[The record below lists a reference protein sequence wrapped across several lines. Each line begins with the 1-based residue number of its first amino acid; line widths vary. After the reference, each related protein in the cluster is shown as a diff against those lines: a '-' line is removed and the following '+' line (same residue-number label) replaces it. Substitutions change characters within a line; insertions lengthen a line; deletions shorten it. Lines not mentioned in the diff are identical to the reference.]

1 MRPVIRYFVTHP
13 TIANLL
19 MLAIVAAGLMALPKM
34 QRETFPRIAP
44 RNVEVTVAWPGARP
58 EDVEQAICQRVE
70 DAVHNVDNVH
80 EITCVAMEN
89 VARTTVEMVEGA
101 SFEKFTSDIKTEVEA
116 IDDFPD
122 LVEKPVIRQLGT
134 RDFVTS
140 VALSAPAASPVDLKM
155 LAEDIKD
162 RMERTGKIPKV
173 TVRGFSTHQIRIAL
187 DSGRL
192 RAYGLSVQDVANAV
206 MRSSFDLPT
215 GSLQTRER
223 DILIRYADEGKRP
236 RDYENIVVVASSTG
250 GEVRLGDI
258 AKITD
263 RFELD
268 EEKYLFN
275 GRRAAI
281 LDVTKTPQDDVLRVV
296 DAVKAFI
303 KEEKARLPEGVV
315 LEITND
321 QASQVRDRLDLILT
335 NSVQGLILVFATLW
349 LFFGLRYSFWVAMG
363 LPISFLGGG
372 LLMVWG
378 GMTINMMTMIGL
390 LIVIGLLMDDAIV
403 ISENIAAHRA
413 KGKAPVRA
421 AIDGVTQVLPSV
433 FASFITTAVIFGSL
447 AFLKGDLGQILRV
460 IPIVMLFVL
469 AVSLVEAF
477 LILPHHLLH
486 TMEKMKTA
494 KMGGRFQDWMNAKL
508 ESFSRKAVEPVA
520 RFAVN
525 WRYFTFGFAAMLFL
539 LAVAAMAGGKVK
551 FEAFPDLDGNTIAAR
566 ILLPA
571 GSPLELTE
579 RTVAGAIAALREINR
594 EEKPRQ
600 PEQQD
605 LVRNIT
611 VEYNRND
618 TAGESG
624 PHVATITADLLD
636 AEIRTIRIE
645 EVLAKWREKTKD
657 LPDVVWIRF
666 SETKIGPAGLDIE
679 MRLQGDDLEEMK
691 AASNELMAWLKGY
704 VGAVDIS
711 DDLRPGKPEFR
722 IRLKPGARML
732 GLDGRLVADQL
743 RAAFHYMT
751 VNTVQRDGDSIDI
764 DVQLSDRD
772 RDSVGD
778 LDNFDIALPDGR
790 LIPLKAVAEVKA
802 DRGYSRITRINGQRA
817 ITITGDVDTRIAN
830 ANEIVTNAMSSFV
843 PKLLEKYPGVRVSL
857 EGADRKARKT
867 QKSILS
873 GFVIGIIGIYLLL
886 SFQFRSYIEPV
897 VVMSIIPFAFV
908 GAIMGHLIMGLNFS
922 MPSLLGLVALSG
934 VVVNNS
940 ILLVNFI
947 KHYHGETASVKEAA
961 PLASRA
967 RFRAIVLTSMTTFV
981 GLLPILTE
989 RSLQAQIL
997 TPLVSSLAFGLLAA
1011 TFLVLLVV
1019 PSIYAILD
1027 DFGLA
1032 RLDEPEEEGAE
1043 EAPEFPE
1050 SPQKA

>member
-1 MRPVIRYFVTHP
+1 MKGIIRYFVTHP

-19 MLAIVAAGLMALPKM
+19 MLGIVAAGLLALPSM

-44 RNVEVTVAWPGARP
+44 RYVEVSVAWPGARP

-70 DAVHNVDNVH
+70 DAIHNVDDVQ
-80 EITCVAMEN
+80 EITCTSMEN
-89 VARTTVEMVEGA
+89 IARAKVEMMEGA
-101 SFEKFTSDIKTEVEA
+101 DFEKFTSDIKTEVEA

-140 VALSAPAASPVDLKM
+140 VALSAPAASDVDLKM

-187 DSGRL
+187 DAAAL
-192 RAYGLSVQDVANAV
+192 RALGLSVFDVSNAI
-206 MRSSFDLPT
+206 RRASFDMPA
-215 GSLQTRER
+215 GSLQTHDS
-223 DILIRYADEGKRP
+223 DILIRYAAEGKRP
-236 RDYENIVVVASSTG
+236 HDYEDIVVAASPSG
-250 GEVRLGDI
+250 GRVLLGDI
-258 AKITD
+258 ARITD
-263 RFELD
+263 RFSLD

-275 GRRAAI
+275 GRRAAL
-281 LDVTKTPQDDVLRVV
+281 LDITKTQRDDVLRVM
-296 DAVKAFI
+296 DAVRAFI
-303 KEEKARLPEGVV
+303 HDETARLPKGVRMEV
-315 LEITND
+315 TND
-321 QASQVRDRLDLILT
+321 QASQVRDRLNLILT
-335 NSVQGLILVFATLW
+335 NSVQGLALVFATLW
-349 LFFGLRYSFWVAMG
+349 LFFGLRYSFWVSLG
-363 LPISFLGGG
+363 LPVSFLGGS

-378 GMTINMMTMIGL
+378 GMSINMMTMVGL

-413 KGKAPVRA
+413 RGKTPTQA
-421 AIDGVTQVLPSV
+421 AVDGVTQVLPSV

-469 AVSLVEAF
+469 AISLIEAF

-486 TMEKMKTA
+486 TMEKTA
-494 KMGGRFQDWMNAKL
+494 KMGGRLQEWSNAKL
-508 ESFSRKAVEPVA
+508 ENIGKKVVEPVA

-539 LAVAAMAGGKVK
+539 VAVAAMAGGKVK
-551 FEAFPDLDGNTIAAR
+551 FEAFPQLDGNTISAR

-571 GSPLELTE
+571 GSPLALTE
-579 RTVAGAIAALREINR
+579 RTVDRVLDALQEINR
-594 EEKPRQ
+594 EQTPKQ
-600 PEQQD
+600 PGKQA
-605 LVRNIT
+605 LVRHVA
-611 VEYNRND
+611 VEFSRND
-618 TAGESG
+618 TAGEAG
-624 PHVATITADLLD
+624 PHVATVTADLLD
-636 AEIRTIRIE
+636 AEVRTVRIDDI
-645 EVLAKWREKTKD
+645 LALWREKTKG
-657 LPDVVWIRF
+657 LPDVSWIRF
-666 SETKIGPAGLDIE
+666 SQAKIGPQGLDIE
-679 MRLQGDDLEEMK
+679 IRIQGDDLGQMK
-691 AASNELMAWLKGY
+691 EASRRLMAWLGGY
-704 VGAVDIS
+704 VGAVDLS
-711 DDLRPGKPEFR
+711 DDLRPGKPELR

-732 GLDGRLVADQL
+732 GVDGRLVADQL
-743 RAAFHYMT
+743 RAAFHYIT

-764 DVQLSDRD
+764 DVRLAKDDRNSLD
-772 RDSVGD
+772 D
-778 LDNFDIALPDGR
+778 LDTFDITLADGR
-790 LIPLKAVAEVKA
+790 LIPLKAVAEVRA
-802 DRGYSRITRINGQRA
+802 DRGYSRINRINGQRA
-817 ITITGDVDTRIAN
+817 VTITGDVDTRVAN
-830 ANEIVTNAMSSFV
+830 ANEIVTNAMNSFV
-843 PKLLEKYPGVRVSL
+843 PKLLKDYPGLRISL

-867 QKSILS
+867 QRSILS

-886 SFQFRSYIEPV
+886 SFQFRSYVEPV

-908 GAIMGHLIMGLNFS
+908 GAIMGHAVMGLDFS

-947 KHYHGETASVKEAA
+947 KHYHGETASVREAA

-989 RSLQAQIL
+989 RSVQAQIL
-997 TPLVSSLAFGLLAA
+997 TPLVSSLAFGLMAA
-1011 TFLVLLVV
+1011 TLLVLLVV
-1019 PSIYAILD
+1019 PSVYAILD

-1032 RLDEPEEEGAE
+1032 RLDEPEEQ
-1043 EAPEFPE
+1043 AP
-1050 SPQKA
+1050 PQ

>member
-1 MRPVIRYFVTHP
+1 MKTAIRYFVTHP

-44 RNVEVTVAWPGARP
+44 RNVEITIAWPGARP
-58 EDVEQAICQRVE
+58 ENVEQAICQRVE

-101 SFEKFTSDIKTEVEA
+101 GFEKFTSDIKTEVEA
-116 IDDFPD
+116 IDTFPD

-140 VALSAPAASPVDLKM
+140 VALSAPVASPVDLKM
-155 LAEDIKD
+155 LAENIKD
-162 RMERTGKIPKV
+162 RMERTGRIPKV
-173 TVRGFSTHQIRIAL
+173 TVRGFSGHQIRIAL
-187 DSGRL
+187 DSARL
-192 RAYGLSVQDVANAV
+192 RAFGLSVQDVAGAL
-206 MRSSFDLPT
+206 MRTSFDLPA
-215 GSLQTRER
+215 GALQTRQR
-223 DILIRYADEGKRP
+223 DILIRYADEGRRA
-236 RDYENIVVVASSTG
+236 RDYETIPIAAGASG
-250 GEVRLGDI
+250 GEVLLGDI
-258 AKITD
+258 ARITD
-263 RFELD
+263 RFRLD
-268 EEKYLFN
+268 EEKFLFN

-281 LDVTKTPQDDVLRVV
+281 LDITKTPRDDVLGVV

-303 KEEKARLPEGVV
+303 ADEKARLPAGVV

-321 QASQVRDRLDLILT
+321 QASQVRDRLDLILS
-335 NSVQGLILVFATLW
+335 NSVQGLLLVFATLW
-349 LFFGLRYSFWVAMG
+349 LFFGLRYSFWVALG

-413 KGKAPVRA
+413 RGKAPVRA
-421 AIDGVTQVLPSV
+421 AVDGVTQVLPSV

-486 TMEKMKTA
+486 SMEKAKTA
-494 KMGGRFQDWMNAKL
+494 EMGGRFQAWLNERL
-508 ESFSRKAVEPVA
+508 ETFGRRVVEPVA
-520 RFAVN
+520 RLAVS
-525 WRYFTFGFAAMLFL
+525 WRYLTFGLAAMLFL
-539 LAVAAMAGGKVK
+539 LAVAIMAGGKVK
-551 FEAFPDLDGNTIAAR
+551 FEAFPDLDGNTVAAR

-579 RTVAGAIAALREINR
+579 RTVTGAIAALREINR
-594 EEKPRQ
+594 EESPRQ
-600 PEQQD
+600 PEGQD
-605 LVRNIT
+605 LVRNIS

-618 TAGESG
+618 TAGEAG
-624 PHVATITADLLD
+624 AHVATITADLLD

-645 EVLAKWREKTKD
+645 EVLSRWRRKAAD
-657 LPDVVWIRF
+657 LPDVMWIRF
-666 SETKIGPAGLDIE
+666 SETRIGPAGLDIE
-679 MRLQGDDLEEMK
+679 IRIQGDDLNAMK
-691 AASNELMAWLKGY
+691 AASDELMTWLKGY
-704 VGAVDIS
+704 EGAVDIS

-751 VNTVQRDGDSIDI
+751 VNTVQRDGASIDI
-764 DVQLSDRD
+764 DVQLSDTG

-790 LIPLKAVAEVKA
+790 LVPLKAVAEVTA

-817 ITITGDVDTRIAN
+817 ITVTGDVDTRIAN
-830 ANEIVTNAMSSFV
+830 ANEIVTNAMSAFV
-843 PKLLEKYPGVRVSL
+843 PGLLEKYPGVRISL

-867 QKSILS
+867 QQSILS

-886 SFQFRSYIEPV
+886 SFQFRSYVEPV

-908 GAIMGHLIMGLNFS
+908 GAIAGHLVMGLNFS

-947 KHYHGETASVKEAA
+947 KHYHGETASVQEAA
-961 PLASRA
+961 PLAARA
-967 RFRAIVLTSMTTFV
+967 RFRAILLTSMTTFV

-989 RSLQAQIL
+989 KSLQAQIL

-1032 RLDEPEEEGAE
+1032 RIDDSGDPPAAEGQGA
-1043 EAPEFPE
+1043 AGPG
-1050 SPQKA
+1050 

>member
-1 MRPVIRYFVTHP
+1 MKSIVRYFVTHP

-19 MLAIVAAGLMALPKM
+19 MLAITAAGLLALPSM
-34 QRETFPRIAP
+34 QRATFPRIEP
-44 RNVEVTVAWPGARP
+44 RYVEVVTAWPGARA
-58 EDVEQAICQRVE
+58 EDVEQAICQRIE

-80 EITCVAMEN
+80 EITCSAMEN
-89 VARTTVEMVEGA
+89 VARAKVEMSEGA
-101 SFEKFTSDIKTEVEA
+101 DFQKFTSDLKTEVEA
-116 IDDFPD
+116 IDDFPP
-122 LVEKPVIRQLGT
+122 LVEKPVIHQLGT

-140 VALSAPAASPVDLKM
+140 VALSAPAASPVDLKL

-187 DSGRL
+187 DADKL
-192 RAYGLSVQDVANAV
+192 RALGLSAFDVANAI
-206 MRSSFDLPT
+206 RRA
-215 GSLQTRER
+215 SLDMPAGELKTRDG

-236 RDYENIVVVASSTG
+236 FAYEKVAVAASPEG
-250 GEVRLGDI
+250 GVIRLGDI
-258 AKITD
+258 ARITD

-268 EEKYLFN
+268 EEKYRFN
-275 GRRAAI
+275 GKRAAI
-281 LDVTKTPQDDVLRVV
+281 LDVTKTPQDDVLRVF

-303 KEEKARLPEGVV
+303 ADEKARLPKGVV
-315 LEITND
+315 MAITND
-321 QASQVRDRLDLILT
+321 QASSVRDRLQLILT
-335 NSVQGLILVFATLW
+335 NSVQGLALVFGALW

-363 LPISFLGGG
+363 LPVSFLGGA

-378 GMTINMMTMIGL
+378 GMTINMMTMVGL

-413 KGKAPVRA
+413 KGKSPVRA
-421 AIDGVTQVLPSV
+421 AVDGVYQVLPSV
-433 FASFITTAVIFGSL
+433 FASFLTTAVIFGSL

-486 TMEKMKTA
+486 TMEKA
-494 KMGGRFQDWMNAKL
+494 GGARMGGRFQRWMNGKL
-508 ESFSRKAVEPVA
+508 EAFSIKVVEPAA

-551 FEAFPDLDGNTIAAR
+551 FEAFPNLDGNTITAR

-571 GSPLELTE
+571 GSPLALTE
-579 RTVAGAIAALREINR
+579 KTVKRTIAALNEINR

-600 PEQQD
+600 PGGQD
-605 LVRNIT
+605 LVKNVA

-618 TAGESG
+618 TAGETG

-636 AEIRTIRIE
+636 AEIRTLRIE
-645 EVLAKWREKTKD
+645 DILARWREKTKD
-657 LPDVVWIRF
+657 MPDVVWIRF
-666 SETKIGPAGLDIE
+666 AETKIGPAGLDIE
-679 MRLQGDDLEEMK
+679 IRLQGDDLKQLK
-691 AASNELMAWLKGY
+691 AASGELMAWLKGY
-704 VGAVDIS
+704 EGAVDIS
-711 DDLRPGKPEFR
+711 DDLRPGKPEAR
-722 IRLKPGARML
+722 VRVKPGARVL
-732 GLDGRLVADQL
+732 GVDGGMVADQL
-743 RAAFHYMT
+743 RAAFHSIT
-751 VNTVQRDGDSIDI
+751 VNTIQRDGETIDI
-764 DVQLSDRD
+764 DVRLGPGG
-772 RDSVGD
+772 RDSLDD
-778 LDNFDIALPDGR
+778 LDNFDITLPGGR
-790 LIPLKAVAEVKA
+790 LAPLKTVADVIM
-802 DRGYSRITRINGQRA
+802 DRGYSRISRVNGQRTV
-817 ITITGDVDTRIAN
+817 TITGDVDTRIAN
-830 ANEIVTNAMSSFV
+830 ANEIVSGAMRDFA
-843 PKLLEKYPGVRVSL
+843 PKLMEKYPGVKISL
-857 EGADRKARKT
+857 QGADRKARKT

-908 GAIMGHLIMGLNFS
+908 GAIGGHLLMGLDFS
-922 MPSLLGLVALSG
+922 MPSLLGLVALAG

-947 KHYHGETASVKEAA
+947 KHYHGETANVREAA
-961 PLASRA
+961 PLAARA
-967 RFRAIVLTSMTTFV
+967 RFRAIMLTSLTTFA

-997 TPLVSSLAFGLLAA
+997 TPLVSSLAFGLLAS

-1019 PSIYAILD
+1019 PSVYAILD

-1032 RLDEPEEEGAE
+1032 RLDEPEEDE
-1043 EAPEFPE
+1043 EITA
-1050 SPQKA
+1050 

>member
-1 MRPVIRYFVTHP
+1 MKTVVRYFVTHP

-19 MLAIVAAGLMALPKM
+19 MLAIIAAGLLVLPKM

-44 RNVEVTVAWPGARP
+44 RKVEVSVAWPGARP

-101 SFEKFTSDIKTEVEA
+101 NFDKFTSDIKTEVEA

-155 LAEDIKD
+155 LAEQLKD

-187 DSGRL
+187 DAARL
-192 RAYGLSVQDVANAV
+192 RALGLSVQDVANAV
-206 MRSSFDLPT
+206 MRNSFDLPA
-215 GSLQTRER
+215 GSLQTRAR

-236 RDYENIVVVASSTG
+236 RDYENIVVVAGATG

-258 AKITD
+258 ATITD
-263 RFELD
+263 RFERS

-281 LDVTKTPQDDVLRVV
+281 LDITKTPQDDVLRVM

-303 KEEKARLPEGVV
+303 TEEKARLPKGVV
-315 LEITND
+315 MEITND
-321 QASQVRDRLDLILT
+321 QASLVRDRLNLILS
-335 NSVQGLILVFATLW
+335 NAVQGLILVFFTLW

-372 LLMVWG
+372 LLMVWS

-403 ISENIAAHRA
+403 ISENIAAQRA
-413 KGKAPVRA
+413 KGKPPVRA
-421 AIDGVTQVLPSV
+421 AIDGVTQVMPSV

-469 AVSLVEAF
+469 AVSLIEAF

-486 TMEKMKTA
+486 TMEKTHTT
-494 KMGGRFQDWMNAKL
+494 KMGGRLQEWMNARL
-508 ESFSRKAVEPVA
+508 EAFSERVVEPVA

-579 RTVAGAIAALREINR
+579 RTVQRAIAALREINR

-600 PEQQD
+600 PDEQD
-605 LVRNIT
+605 LVRNIA
-611 VEYNRND
+611 VEFSRND
-618 TAGESG
+618 TAGENG

-645 EVLAKWREKTKD
+645 EVLAKWREKLKV

-679 MRLQGDDLEEMK
+679 IRLQGDDLEQIK
-691 AASNELMAWLKGY
+691 AASRELMAWLKGY
-704 VGAVDIS
+704 MGAVDIS

-743 RAAFHYMT
+743 RAAFHFMT

-772 RDSVGD
+772 RDSVAD

-790 LIPLKAVAEVKA
+790 LIPLKAVAEVQA
-802 DRGYSRITRINGQRA
+802 GRGYSRITRINGQRA
-817 ITITGDVDTRIAN
+817 ITVTGDVDTRIAN
-830 ANEIVTNAMSSFV
+830 ANEIVTDTMATFV

-857 EGADRKARKT
+857 QGADRKARKT
-867 QKSILS
+867 QQSILA
-873 GFVIGIIGIYLLL
+873 GFVVGIIGIYLLL

-908 GAIMGHLIMGLNFS
+908 GAIFGHLLMGLNFS

-947 KHYHGETASVKEAA
+947 KHYHGETASVREAA

-967 RFRAIVLTSMTTFV
+967 RFRAILLTSMTTFV

-989 RSLQAQIL
+989 KSLQAQIL
-997 TPLVSSLAFGLLAA
+997 TPLVTSLAFGLLAA
-1011 TFLVLLVV
+1011 TLLVLLVV
-1019 PSIYAILD
+1019 PSIYSILD

-1032 RLDEPEEEGAE
+1032 RLDTSETGEPSER
-1043 EAPEFPE
+1043 
-1050 SPQKA
+1050 PQRA